1 MLRHVIARAG
11 SLGKESVVIS
21 TQASNIAVMRAWA
34 RVGMLPTISLN
45 TVHVMKRGSF
55 PFHT

>member
-11 SLGKESVVIS
+11 SLGKGSVVIS
-21 TQASNIAVMRAWA
+21 TQASNTAVMRAWA

-45 TVHVMKRGSF
+45 TLHVMKRESF
-55 PFHT
+55 PIQT